1 MTKIKGQSGRRHPG
15 NGNYKRVFIDEVVK
29 SIEDGMLASEAGRHF
44 KVPLTTILS
53 WMTNYGSPEYHKR
66 NKPVSAGFKRKVL
79 HAIAGGMT
87 VKEAMIAY
95 NIKSEGAIRSWKRQ
109 AKQENAELVS
119 GTDNMADK
127 KQQQDQNPGT
137 TAEVKALQAALREAE
152 LKIAALNTLIDVAEE
167 QLKINIR
174 KKPGAKQ

>member
-1 MTKIKGQSGRRHPG
+1 MSKLKGQLSRRNYG
-15 NGNYKRVFIDEVVK
+15 NGNYKRVFIDQVVK
-29 SIEDGMLASEAGRHF
+29 SVEDGMLPSEAGRHY
-44 KVPLTTILS
+44 KVPLTTILG
-53 WMTNYGSPEYHKR
+53 WMINYGSVEY
-66 NKPVSAGFKRKVL
+66 NKSNRPVSAGFKRKVL
-79 HAIAGGMT
+79 QAITGGMT
-87 VKEAMIAY
+87 TKEAMIAY
-95 NIKSEGAIRSWKRQ
+95 SIKSEATIRRWRQEAKR
-109 AKQENAELVS
+109 ENAELVS
-119 GTDNMADK
+119 TIDSMADK